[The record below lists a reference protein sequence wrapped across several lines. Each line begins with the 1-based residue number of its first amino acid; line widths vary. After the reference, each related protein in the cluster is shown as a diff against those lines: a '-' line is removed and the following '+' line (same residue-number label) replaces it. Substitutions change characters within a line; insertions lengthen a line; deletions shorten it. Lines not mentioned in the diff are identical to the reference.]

1 MTLAIWSVDI
11 GANFEGRVRD
21 LSLDRILALSGGLF
35 SEPGWPHE
43 NLHTDID
50 KAHEA
55 GLPDLIAS
63 GNQSVGI
70 LVTLLMRL
78 FGPAWLSNGKL
89 DVKITNSVYV
99 GDTVQAKATLK
110 GRGQKDNVVE
120 FVLDAWCENQHGAAV
135 VAGTAICGLPVQSAP
150 D

>member
-1 MTLAIWSVDI
+1 MNPEICSAAVGSHF
-11 GANFEGRVRD
+11 AGRVRD

-35 SEPGWPHE
+35 SEPGWPHK

-70 LVTLLMRL
+70 LVALLMRL
-78 FGPAWLSNGKL
+78 FGPTWLSGGRL
-89 DVKITNSVYV
+89 DIKVINSVYV

-110 GRGQKDNVVE
+110 TRRQKAEVVE
-120 FVLDAWCENQHGAAV
+120 FVLDAWCENQHGTTIITGTASCRLPAGS
-135 VAGTAICGLPVQSAP
+135 VAG
-150 D
+150 